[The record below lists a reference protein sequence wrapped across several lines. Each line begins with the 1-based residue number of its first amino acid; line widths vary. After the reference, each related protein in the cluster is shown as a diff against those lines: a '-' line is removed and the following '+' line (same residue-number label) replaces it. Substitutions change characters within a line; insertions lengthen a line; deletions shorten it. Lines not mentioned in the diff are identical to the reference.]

1 MFPISSKAENHHTAQ
16 PSTYDASNN
25 VHRWCETALKLK
37 MLQNDDTIDRNELE
51 NFSLSVGTHSLC
63 SSTAVSLAFDDSKSL
78 IEFQFHSQ
86 SLAREWWFRFPN
98 GHCCKMLHFMSCL
111 QTPVYVYYESLCPDS
126 QAFIT
131 KQLYPSMKILK
142 DHVDLHLIPF
152 GKSTVSVMT
161 HVALETFLF

>member
-1 MFPISSKAENHHTAQ
+1 
-16 PSTYDASNN
+16 
-25 VHRWCETALKLK
+25 
-37 MLQNDDTIDRNELE
+37 
-51 NFSLSVGTHSLC
+51 
-63 SSTAVSLAFDDSKSL
+63 
-78 IEFQFHSQ
+78 
-86 SLAREWWFRFPN
+86 
-98 GHCCKMLHFMSCL
+98 MSCL

-161 HVALETFLF
+161 HVALETDFLKIFLLFMTVSNSRRWHNLRVPSWTERGEQRRSTYSSWICNLLFLSIAIVLWQQAPGLRHQPHPGRLVPAGKHSRDFDRWVYQLPHDQRVCRSALWSVR